1 MLIKS
6 SRVLGHANKLLIVIL
21 LLTSLVRCWSQSVGS
36 QSAVGK
42 KQNNLLTP
50 EEFNVVKTREEII
63 ALEDC
68 GLPPSDGSG
77 LIDPRIGGLVPE
89 NVDESN
95 GCDGRTL
102 EALVKVERISMGQTE
117 RDRIIAAAIEAVK
130 TVSNYSSIAELM
142 EAKLRS
148 VTSAQSAAKSTKLWF
163 TFVGAKNA
171 FSGSHKSMATNEYIT
186 FVLGGL
192 RINTLSVT
200 VVVPSPCTS
209 SDLISTPSPVRPG
222 PFPTGGGD
230 FSGSGYDN
238 QDPVMVRSDF
248 DESVNSFVLSILKP
262 STRSG
267 GGSSIVSPT
276 LRSEKVCQS
285 LVNKLALKYEESVD
299 PRSWMCFSGAQHSA
313 NFKTFTDDIPAMKI
327 KMGST
332 KIRVMKMPKLP
343 KTEAEVIN
351 ETRLNIGL
359 AVVNNTDL
367 DSSNA
372 AMLVNFAQEGVQQYS
387 SYAGIA
393 KHIQDRAG
401 QQWQRKFHCTVGL
414 DTQYWI
420 YFWYKKPFLINFTLN
435 ELRIIVYSQN

>member
-1 MLIKS
+1 
-6 SRVLGHANKLLIVIL
+6 
-21 LLTSLVRCWSQSVGS
+21 
-36 QSAVGK
+36 
-42 KQNNLLTP
+42 
-50 EEFNVVKTREEII
+50 
-63 ALEDC
+63 
-68 GLPPSDGSG
+68 
-77 LIDPRIGGLVPE
+77 
-89 NVDESN
+89 
-95 GCDGRTL
+95 
-102 EALVKVERISMGQTE
+102 MGQTE

-130 TVSNYSSIAELM
+130 TVNNYSSIAELM
-142 EAKLRS
+142 EAKLRA

-171 FSGSHKSMATNEYIT
+171 FSGSHKSIASNEYIT

-200 VVVPSPCTS
+200 VVMPSPCTS
-209 SDLISTPSPVRPG
+209 SDLIATPSPVSG
-222 PFPTGGGD
+222 PFPIRGNGD

-238 QDPVMVRSDF
+238 QEPVIVRSDF
-248 DESVNSFVLSILKP
+248 DESVNSFVLSILKTP
-262 STRSG
+262 TRSGG

-276 LRSEKVCQS
+276 LGRPEKACQS
-285 LVNKLALKYEESVD
+285 LVNKLALKYEDSVD
-299 PRSWMCFSGAQHSA
+299 PKSWMCFSGAQHSA

-327 KMGST
+327 KIGST
-332 KIRVMKMPKLP
+332 KVRIMKMPKLP

-359 AVVNNTDL
+359 ASVNNTDL
-367 DSSNA
+367 DQTNA
-372 AMLVNFAQEGVQQYS
+372 AVFVSFAQEGVQQYS